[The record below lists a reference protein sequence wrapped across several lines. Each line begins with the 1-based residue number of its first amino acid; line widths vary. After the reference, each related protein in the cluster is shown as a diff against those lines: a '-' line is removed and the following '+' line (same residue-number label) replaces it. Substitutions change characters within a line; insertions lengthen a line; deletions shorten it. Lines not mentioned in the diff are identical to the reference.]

1 MKGVRLF
8 LCAAGL
14 LLAFSSML
22 TAGELFQ
29 ALQFSPSEVILTPVD
44 GYQRVTIPDAVV
56 TGEVGGP
63 EIPCLPVRMVIPPS
77 ATVEKVEVT
86 EVREEILPGSYDI
99 VPVQPGR
106 PFSVP
111 AGPFVGPDPV
121 VYRFLAQLPGHYAE
135 VSGTGTKCGYR
146 IAGAMVYPLQYL
158 PAKKQLILA
167 TRLVLKVTYRE
178 GTVAVEPNTPEQNLT
193 FGNDVRDLV
202 SNPGDVSRFVPPE
215 RPAGLLGSTFLP
227 PGSFPHVIISTTANT
242 GSFLG
247 LRDTLAKLQ
256 FWRNRSGVRC
266 TIMTQEDIATL
277 YTGRD
282 TAERVRNFIKDARTT
297 WGTQMV
303 FIASKDVA
311 PAPNKRETNWRRAY
325 VFFSGYPADRLPA
338 DLYFSDLDGS
348 WDGDHDNIFGET
360 TDSINGYSDIYVG
373 RITLD
378 STIEASKYLR
388 RLFQYEKTPGANY
401 YQKAFLTNDVT
412 FSNAYNDSIRDMT
425 PTPPWKDCRMY
436 ASGGDVP
443 ISGAAFRD
451 SLNHGWMYTA
461 HIGHGDIHT
470 MGSLYNCAN
479 ALAQSNTGKP
489 EVIIAVCCFP
499 GAYDSTN
506 SSVLNGD
513 CLAENMITHAVDG
526 WAAVMLNSRY
536 GWVSCAE
543 SYNIRFF
550 ESLLPP
556 PKNHYLRVGQCLGKA
571 KDFFIPLWANGTWG
585 TRHQW
590 ECYEKNLHGDPGMP
604 LWNNPPT
611 AMTVSHPLNIGQG
624 SQSFAV
630 NVSADQFA
638 VDSAYVCLWKGA
650 EVYATGYTNTSG
662 VATFTINPTT
672 NGTMYVTVTKR
683 DRLPY
688 EGNTAVSSG
697 VEAGEPLGLP
707 LVFELG
713 AVSPNPLAVRGIIRY
728 SLPRETQVSLK
739 VYDASGR
746 CVGTLVNGREAAGW
760 KQVGWDARSLGSG
773 VYFYRLEAGGQ
784 TATHKLVIVR

>member
-1 MKGVRLF
+1 MRRSMVYL
-8 LCAAGL
+8 LAAGMAFA
-14 LLAFSSML
+14 LAGSLS
-22 TAGELFQ
+22 AGELYQ
-29 ALQFSPSEVILTPVD
+29 TLSFSPSEVGISQAE
-44 GYQRVTIPDAVV
+44 GYQRVSVPGGVV

-63 EIPCLPVRMVIPPS
+63 ETPCVPVRMVIPPS

-86 EVREEILPGSYDI
+86 EVREEVLPGSYDI

-111 AGPFVGPDPV
+111 AGPFVSPDPAI
-121 VYRFLAQLPGHYAE
+121 YRSVAPLPGRYVE
-135 VSGTGTKCGYR
+135 VAGTGTKCGYR
-146 IAGAMVYPLQYL
+146 IAGTMVYPLQYV

-178 GTVAVEPNTPEQNLT
+178 GTVAVESNTPEQNRA

-202 SNPGDVSRFVPPE
+202 SNPGDVSRFAPPE
-215 RPAGLLGSTFLP
+215 RPAGLVGSAFLP
-227 PGSFPHVIISTTANT
+227 AGNFPHVIVTTNQNT

-247 LRDTLAKLQ
+247 LRDTLAKLA

-266 TIMTQEDIATL
+266 TIMTEQDIAPL

-282 TAERVRNFIKDARTT
+282 TAERLRNFIKDARTT

-303 FIASKDVA
+303 FIASRDV
-311 PAPNKRETNWRRAY
+311 PAAKTQHNWRRAY
-325 VFFSGYPADRLPA
+325 AFFSGYPAERLPA

-348 WDGDHDNIFGET
+348 WDGDNDNIFGET

-412 FSNAYNDSIRDMT
+412 FSNAYNDSIRTMT
-425 PTPPWKDCRMY
+425 PTPPWLDCRMY

-451 SLNHGWMYTA
+451 SLNRGWMYTA
-461 HIGHGDIHT
+461 HIGHGAPGA

-479 ALAQSNTGKP
+479 AIAQSNVGKP
-489 EVIIAVCCFP
+489 ELIIAVCCHP
-499 GAYDSTN
+499 GAYDTSGV
-506 SSVLNGD
+506 SGMQFGD

-526 WAAVMLNSRY
+526 WVGVMMNSRY

-556 PKNHYLRVGQCLGKA
+556 PQHHYPRLGQALGKA
-571 KDFFIPLWANGTWG
+571 KDFFIPLWPNATWG

-590 ECYEKNLHGDPGMP
+590 ECYEKNLFGDPGVP

-611 AMTVSHPLNIGQG
+611 AMTVSHPLNIGRG
-624 SQSFAV
+624 SQSFVV

-638 VDSAYVCLWKGA
+638 VDSAYVCLWKGS

-662 VATFTINPTT
+662 LATFTINPTT
-672 NGTMYVTVTKR
+672 NGTMYVTATKR

-713 AVSPNPLAVRGIIRY
+713 AVSPNPLAVRGVIRY

-746 CVGTLVNGREAAGW
+746 CVETLVNGREAAGW
-760 KQVGWDARSLGSG
+760 KQVGWDARGLGSG

-784 TATHKLVIVR
+784 TSTRKLVIVR